1 MAMFPPNP
9 YDQLTNINR
18 GMPQVAQPATTTQ
31 MQPSPPSLRNF
42 MNQQHRFGPQHGHFG
57 GGHFGHFPPKMMP
70 GLMPKSAGTGLDM
83 FSNNPE
89 MARAAQQAAM
99 MQYGQ
104 QPGLSPQGGQY
115 PQSPAPTNPL
125 TNLQTLFQ
133 TNKDGSRDVDAIN
146 RQILGMNPMQPE
158 QVQQQYSVNQPMNT
172 ARSIGDPAIAG
183 QGPMLQNT
191 AMPAP
196 TSFNQ
201 SQLND
206 LQKQYQSMGGTG
218 AGFGQPTSVAMPAQN
233 PYGQGQSSLSEAPQF
248 GTGPTPGATFA
259 TQPNAAMPFGSGP
272 NLASNNLMQQVG
284 MK

>member
-1 MAMFPPNP
+1 MAMFPPNS

-42 MNQQHRFGPQHGHFG
+42 MNQQHGFGPQHGHFG
-57 GGHFGHFPPKMMP
+57 GGHFGNFPPKMMP

-89 MARAAQQAAM
+89 MAKAAQQAAM

-104 QPGLSPQGGQY
+104 QPGLSQQDLQQKLSEQQLYGLGPNDQPIQALTAVMPPQGGGPLNQPNATMPLNQ
-115 PQSPAPTNPL
+115 PQQSSLNAL
-125 TNLQTLFQ
+125 
-133 TNKDGSRDVDAIN
+133 
-146 RQILGMNPMQPE
+146 
-158 QVQQQYSVNQPMNT
+158 QQY
-172 ARSIGDPAIAG
+172 
-183 QGPMLQNT
+183 
-191 AMPAP
+191 
-196 TSFNQ
+196 
-201 SQLND
+201 
-206 LQKQYQSMGGTG
+206 YQAMGGTG

-248 GTGPTPGATFA
+248 GIGQTPGATFV
-259 TQPNAAMPFGSGP
+259 TQPNAATPFGSGP
-272 NLASNNLMQQVG
+272 NLASNNLMQQTG